1 MKKLFNA
8 RSNGAYYL
16 VTLLILL
23 LSLGTYFGTRK
34 LGNENP
40 STVDSTGVAMT
51 VVDTLAVKADTLVTT
66 VDTITVK

>member
-1 MKKLFNA
+1 MKKLFTA

-23 LSLGTYFGTRK
+23 LSIGTYFATNKSGD
-34 LGNENP
+34 ENP
-40 STVDSTGVAMT
+40 VAVDSTGVAM

-66 VDTITVK
+66 IDTTTVK

>member
-1 MKKLFNA
+1 MKKMFKA

-34 LGNENP
+34 LGDENP
-40 STVDSTGVAMT
+40 VAVDSTGVAM

-66 VDTITVK
+66 IDTTTVK

>member
-1 MKKLFNA
+1 MKKMFNA

-23 LSLGTYFGTRK
+23 LSIGTYFGTRK
-34 LGNENP
+34 LSDENP
-40 STVDSTGVAMT
+40 VA
-51 VVDTLAVKADTLVTT
+51 